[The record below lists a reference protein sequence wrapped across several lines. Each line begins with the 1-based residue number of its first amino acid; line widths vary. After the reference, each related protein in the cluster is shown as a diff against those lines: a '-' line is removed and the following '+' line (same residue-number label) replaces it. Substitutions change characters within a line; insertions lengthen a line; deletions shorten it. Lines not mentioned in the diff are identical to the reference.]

1 MSEIRANTISDAAGT
16 GPITLTKQS
25 AAKVVVTLNAS
36 GTIAGSAS
44 LNVSS
49 GTDNGT
55 GFYSANLTNSFS
67 ADNNGIPVG
76 CPRSTDDVAG
86 PTYMASA
93 SEINIKVVDISA
105 HAFEDKT
112 TNLIAH
118 GDLA

>member
-1 MSEIRANTISDAAGT
+1 MSTIKADTLVASDGT
-16 GPITLTKQS
+16 SPATLTGQS
-25 AAKVVVTLNAS
+25 GAKVVVTLNAS

-67 ADNNGIPVG
+67 ADSNGIPVG